1 MSKYTLKLFIKRKQI
16 ISLKKDIQSIK
27 NLQKKLSIHRRKMNY
42 YKQNDSKNIHQIPA
56 HHEGKGTFDVCPLFD
71 QDLKIPIKTQIWE
84 LSPGA
89 TEGMHHHSDNEAL
102 EEFYYFLEGTGTM
115 WVGNEKFS
123 VISGDA
129 VLIPQNIDHGFE
141 NTGNKKLKL
150 LIIWGKP
157 KK

>member
-1 MSKYTLKLFIKRKQI
+1 
-16 ISLKKDIQSIK
+16 
-27 NLQKKLSIHRRKMNY
+27 MNY

-56 HHEGKGTFDVCPLFD
+56 HHKGKGTFDVCPLFD
-71 QDLKIPIKTQIWE
+71 QELKIPIKTQIWE
-84 LSPGA
+84 LSTGSN
-89 TEGMHHHSDNEAL
+89 EGMHHHSDNEAL

-123 VISGDA
+123 VTPGDA

-157 KK
+157 KKNTKS

>member
-1 MSKYTLKLFIKRKQI
+1 MKQI

>member
-1 MSKYTLKLFIKRKQI
+1 
-16 ISLKKDIQSIK
+16 
-27 NLQKKLSIHRRKMNY
+27 MNY
-42 YKQNDSKNIHQIPA
+42 YKQNDSKNIHQIQA

>member
-1 MSKYTLKLFIKRKQI
+1 LFYLLKVHKQI